1 MPTTTYEPE
10 LDTTRPFRIRWTR
23 DDCARFERDG
33 LLTPGKYELIEGDI
47 LRKMPQKRPHAIAL
61 SLTCICLRQIFGDL
75 YVEGPVAIDVS
86 PEDNPTST
94 PEPDLIVLN
103 RPLTEFGESNPRP
116 DDIRL
121 LVEISDA
128 TRYFDRGTKASLYA
142 RAEIVEYWSLDLVQR
157 TLHVHREPR
166 EGKFQSVTVH
176 NEDESIAPLSAQ
188 DQAILVST
196 LLPPSNEDLE

>member
-1 MPTTTYEPE
+1 MPSVTDQPE

-33 LLTPGKYELIEGDI
+33 LLTPGRYELIEGDI
-47 LRKMPQKRPHAIAL
+47 LRKMPQKRPYAIAL

-86 PEDNPTST
+86 PEDNPMST

-116 DDIRL
+116 EDIRL

-128 TRYFDRGTKASLYA
+128 TRYFDRGTKANLYA
-142 RAEIVEYWSLDLVQR
+142 RAGVVEYWSLDLVQR
-157 TLHVHREPR
+157 KLHAHREPR
-166 EGKFQSVTVH
+166 DGKYQSVTLH
-176 NEDESIAPLSAQ
+176 GEDESIASLAAPES
-188 DQAILVST
+188 AILVNV
-196 LLPPSNEDLE
+196 LL